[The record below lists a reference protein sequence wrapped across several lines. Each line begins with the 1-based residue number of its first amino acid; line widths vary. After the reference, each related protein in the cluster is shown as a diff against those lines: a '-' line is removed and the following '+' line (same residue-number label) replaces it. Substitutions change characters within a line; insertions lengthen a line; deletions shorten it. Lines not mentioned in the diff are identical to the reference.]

1 MNIFALLLTI
11 ITFFS
16 TLLGGLLAA
25 KFRVRIDLFTAFA
38 AGVLIGVPL
47 FELLPE
53 SLKLAFQLKV
63 SIEYVMYIAALGFIF
78 LLILE
83 RYVSVHKV
91 CEEGVCKN
99 IRHPKG
105 GMYGAIELSAHS
117 YIDGFAIGVGFQF
130 SPTVGLIVAVAVISH
145 DFSDGLNTA
154 TLMLKTGNS
163 LKKSI
168 WMLLID
174 ASTPLL
180 GVITT
185 FFISF
190 PEGILILILPFF
202 AGSFLYLGA
211 GDLLP
216 DVHEKNPSAIALI
229 LSIFGISIALI
240 ISLFLNI

>member
-11 ITFFS
+11 FTFIS
-16 TLLGGLLAA
+16 TLSGGLLTA
-25 KFRVRIDLFTAFA
+25 KFRVRIDLFSAFA

-53 SLKLAFQLKV
+53 ALNLAFQLNV
-63 SIEYVMYIAALGFIF
+63 SIEYVMYVTAAGFIF

-83 RYVSVHKV
+83 RYISVHKV
-91 CEEGVCKN
+91 CEEDVCKN

-105 GMYGAIELSAHS
+105 GLYGALELSAHS

-130 SPTVGLIVAVAVISH
+130 SPTVGLIIAIAVISH
-145 DFSDGLNTA
+145 DFSDGLNTT
-154 TLMLKTGNS
+154 TLMLTTGNS

-168 WMLLID
+168 WILLLD
-174 ASTPLL
+174 ASTPFL
-180 GVITT
+180 GVVTT

-190 PEGILILILPFF
+190 PEVILILILPFF

-211 GDLLP
+211 SELLP
-216 DVHEKNPSAIALI
+216 DAHEKNPSVIILL
-229 LSIFGISIALI
+229 LSILGISIALI
-240 ISLFLNI
+240 ISLFLKI

>member
-1 MNIFALLLTI
+1 MNTIALLLTI

-16 TLLGGLLAA
+16 TLSGGLLAA
-25 KFRVRIDLFTAFA
+25 KFRVRLDLFIAFA
-38 AGVLIGVPL
+38 AGVLIGIPL

-53 SLKLAFQLKV
+53 AMNLAFQLKFP
-63 SIEYVMYIAALGFIF
+63 IEYVMYVTALGFIF

-83 RYVSVHKV
+83 RYISVHKI
-91 CEEGVCKN
+91 CKENVCKN
-99 IRHPKG
+99 VRHPKG
-105 GMYGAIELSAHS
+105 GLYGALELSAHS

-130 SPTVGLIVAVAVISH
+130 SPTVGSIIAIAVISH
-145 DFSDGLNTA
+145 DFSDGLNTT
-154 TLMLKTGNS
+154 TLMLATGNP

-168 WMLLID
+168 RVLLLD

-190 PEGILILILPFF
+190 PEIILILILPFF

-211 GDLLP
+211 SELLP
-216 DVHEKNPSAIALI
+216 DAHEKNPSAIILI
-229 LSIFGISIALI
+229 LSILGISIALI
-240 ISLFLNI
+240 ISLFLKI